1 MTISEAEARLAIVET
16 VADVLFEVAVDG
28 DKSLATE
35 EMLESMKQVA
45 DLVIE
50 TLDLQV
56 TEVSTD
62 TIHLTVSKSN
72 LLF

>member
-28 DKSLATE
+28 DKSMATE

-45 DLVIE
+45 ELVIE

-62 TIHLTVSKSN
+62 AIQLTVSKSN